1 MVTFG
6 GYLDYAQNN
15 FELKKFNLHLFE
27 QFIRQ
32 DDRPYK
38 IEAPKITYK
47 EYELLS
53 KKVPDTLERYLQ
65 DQETLF
71 IPEREKKQFHE
82 LYKYL
87 PNYMN
92 VTS

>member
-1 MVTFG
+1 MTFG
-6 GYLDYAQNN
+6 GYLDFAQNS

-27 QFIRQ
+27 QFISQ
-32 DDRPYK
+32 DDNPYN

-53 KKVPDTLERYLQ
+53 KKVPNTLKRYLR
-65 DQETLF
+65 DKETRF

-87 PNYMN
+87 PNYMI